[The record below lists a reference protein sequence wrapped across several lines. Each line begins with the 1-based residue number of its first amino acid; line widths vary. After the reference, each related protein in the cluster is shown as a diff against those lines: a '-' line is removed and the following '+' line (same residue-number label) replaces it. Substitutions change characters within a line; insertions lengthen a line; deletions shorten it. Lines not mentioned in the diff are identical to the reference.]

1 VCAEKHMAQPKACQ
15 KPVEMDGITE
25 QFPASHGGERHT
37 MHTNYQTT
45 LEQQPSGG
53 PEAIESSIL
62 KGTVPVAYLKEVM
75 GRMKES
81 RAHMK
86 LLEQQLEH
94 QVEAYCQLEK
104 RLVGAHAD
112 LRRVEEQLQDANSE
126 AERCQQQLDFQVQ
139 ACGVLEDRLNSETAN
154 AERERQQYEQAVL
167 LLESQLMQRD
177 AELTRLQAMQQLLG
191 EDGNVRVQ
199 HLEHIMDRLKEKG
212 AQMAQVEEWLQQQV
226 EVQRGLEQRLK
237 GALAETAKWR
247 DRYEVD
253 IKGLK
258 QQLVDCETELRRW
271 KSGRQ
276 EGIPLEQS
284 QTPGSEAATPVV
296 DGHVD
301 AQGDATELRAHI
313 ESLEQQLEQ
322 WVDDVHWWQTHCLEL
337 QEQHAQ
343 ELRTLQ
349 AEHQTALVQMQGEL
363 QETPSAQDPA
373 AMLRSAELAWLRL
386 TQQQES
392 GLQGFVESMRQQDK
406 ECHDL
411 MYEELLERME
421 LVHHHSL
428 LTAGLVGSR
437 IATLENQL
445 HDTQHQHRL
454 ELQTLV
460 HSVQDARVQD
470 IEYQELL
477 ARLHVVDEEEIG
489 ISSLQYSAGIL
500 WALYRKDRAACAQ
513 EEATAQAQVHAEAA
527 GLQLQSVVQELAVVT
542 LQRDASL
549 RERDA
554 LRVAAEAQQQQS
566 AADASVQQ
574 RMAHE
579 LQQLTAAHA
588 QQMAARAQA
597 HAAELQQLRV
607 QHSQDMQR
615 LQARLEAQRHGDQQ
629 QRALWDAERCAR
641 TAVAEDALL
650 GYVAV
655 IAASVQQGQA
665 VLHRRLEEAHG
676 HAAALEAQ
684 LEHQQQ
690 QGAVKDATIQAL
702 AQSKEQKKR
711 TLKQQELAITTLKEQ
726 KKVEVAQWQMAVQ
739 RLTQENTSV
748 RQTLSDCTASLSHFH
763 GCTTQQQQV
772 MNAENAQRMAIAA
785 ETHAHCVAMF
795 TEAFSRSHCSA
806 LASAELCARRGLAEA
821 ENRAFAELVLST
833 GLTKSAELGMRRA
846 LNTVRTALQKQ
857 QTCTTAMQEALDAQ
871 QGLRQLC
878 EAEALSRMNIISA
891 EGTAFIDRVLSLQHL
906 QSPVPCSK
914 ALDVDTE
921 VLLGYQSDGLSE
933 CTSAGSQCDGAASES
948 GSTRAPKAHFGF
960 EGIPVVVGSHRE
972 ASLTPESSVET
983 PQEA

>member
-1 VCAEKHMAQPKACQ
+1 MAQPKACQ

-597 HAAELQQLRV
+597 HAAELQQLRK
-607 QHSQDMQR
+607 
-615 LQARLEAQRHGDQQ
+615 
-629 QRALWDAERCAR
+629 RCAR